1 MTEAGDDGLPRAVA
15 IAWGMVADP
24 QRGPKR
30 ELSHERI
37 VEAAI
42 EIADADG
49 LGAVTMSKVAA
60 SLGFTTMALYRYVT
74 AKDDLL
80 QLMQEAVTADRL
92 TVPDPELTPATDGD
106 PDPSGWQR
114 ELRLIGDQLYAM
126 YREHPWLTD
135 IPVSSAQ
142 LLTPNNLLVADQ
154 AVRAMRALPITDHE
168 KVGVLLL
175 ISTFVRS
182 AAELAR
188 DMSTEYEQLP
198 AESALRRV
206 EVIKELITAE
216 RFPHLR
222 PLVDS
227 GAYIVDLQIP
237 PDEDVSD
244 YEFGMQLIITGVAQ
258 YASTGKS
265 VGRPEAEPGVK
276 TDDQLA
282 EAMGLDHV
290 RKDLKVR
297 DAVKKRREAETKLRE
312 ARKREREL
320 IKAAL
325 ERGPKT

>member
-1 MTEAGDDGLPRAVA
+1 MTEAGDEGLPRAVA

-42 EIADADG
+42 EIADTDG

-74 AKDDLL
+74 AKGDLL

-92 TVPDPELTPATDGD
+92 TSADAQLLGPVEDGD
-106 PDPSGWQR
+106 AGPGWQR
-114 ELRLIGDQLYAM
+114 ELRLIADQLYAM
-126 YREHPWLTD
+126 YTDHPWLTD
-135 IPVSSAQ
+135 IPISSAQ
-142 LLTPNNLLVADQ
+142 LLTPSNLLVADQ
-154 AVRAMRALPITDHE
+154 AVRAMRTLPITDHE
-168 KVGVLLL
+168 KIGVLLL

-188 DMSTEYEQLP
+188 DMSAEYEHLSASAAAHR
-198 AESALRRV
+198 AEWTRQ
-206 EVIKELITAE
+206 LITAE

-222 PLVDS
+222 SMVDS
-227 GAYIVDLQIP
+227 GAYLVDVEESA
-237 PDEDVSD
+237 EDVDD
-244 YEFGMQLIITGVAQ
+244 YDFGLQVILTGIAQ
-258 YASTGKS
+258 YAATGEPVAQPVS
-265 VGRPEAEPGVK
+265 QPGVK

-290 RKDLKVR
+290 RKDPKVR
-297 DAVKKRREAETKLRE
+297 DAVKARREAETKLRE
-312 ARKREREL
+312 AHKRERER
-320 IKAAL
+320 ISAAL
-325 ERGPKT
+325 DRGPKT

>member
-1 MTEAGDDGLPRAVA
+1 MTEAADEGLPRAVA

-49 LGAVTMSKVAA
+49 LGAVTMSKVAS

-74 AKDDLL
+74 AKEDLL
-80 QLMQEAVTADRL
+80 HLMQEAVTADRL
-92 TVPDPELTPATDGD
+92 TAPETDLMPPADDDGER
-106 PDPSGWQR
+106 SGWQR
-114 ELRLIGDQLYAM
+114 ELRLIADQLYAM

-154 AVRAMRALPITDHE
+154 AIRAMRTLPITDHE

-188 DMSTEYEQLP
+188 DMADEYQQL
-198 AESALRRV
+198 SATAVARRV
-206 EVIKELITAE
+206 EIVKELVSPE
-216 RFPHLR
+216 RFPYLR

-227 GAYIVDLQIP
+227 GAYIVEMEDP
-237 PDEDVSD
+237 PDDDTSD
-244 YEFGMQLIITGVAQ
+244 YEFGIHVIIAGVAQ
-258 YASTGKS
+258 YAD
-265 VGRPEAEPGVK
+265 GREPVASAVADPGIR
-276 TDDQLA
+276 TEDQLA

-290 RKDLKVR
+290 RKDAKVR

-325 ERGPKT
+325 ERGAK